1 LPTDLTDS
9 FVGRVWRYVPR
20 AAHPLHVGYILRAS
34 GRWNRAGEYG
44 CLYTA
49 MSADSARSEYHRYLA
64 ALNVKPEDDAAR
76 DLVSLQVRVSRVL
89 DLTTRATRNK
99 VADTLGLDGTLPI
112 NRLRGDDPAD
122 LSLCLAVADWARAQ
136 GYVAIVSPS
145 AAMRGAKNLNIYI
158 DIAGPS
164 HLRLDAGPD
173 REPLN
178 Y

>member
-1 LPTDLTDS
+1 
-9 FVGRVWRYVPR
+9 VWRYVPR
-20 AAHPLHVGYILRAS
+20 DAHPLHVGYILRAS

-49 MSADSARSEYHRYLA
+49 ISADGARGEYRRYLA
-64 ALNVKPEDDAAR
+64 ALNLKPEDDAPR

-89 DLTTRATRNK
+89 DLSTRTIRDR

-112 NRLRGDDPAD
+112 KRLRDNDPAD
-122 LSLCLAVADWARAQ
+122 LSLCLAVADWARAE
-136 GYVAIVSPS
+136 GYIAIISPS
-145 AAMRGAKNLNIYI
+145 AAIRGAKNLNVYI

-173 REPLN
+173 RKPLN